1 MIQCERDSIGTPLF
15 SIVIPVYDDW
25 TPLQQCLQ
33 SLSLQSNPPSFEVIV
48 VDDGSVET
56 APDSISHVAYNF
68 PLKLV
73 RQDHSG
79 IPGAR
84 NQGVRNSEGS
94 ILLFIDADCRV
105 RENCLS
111 TLNRTIANSP
121 AHDCFQLRIVGNSSS
136 LVRRAEE
143 LRLTT
148 FQKMML
154 QPDSRIRYLNTAGFA
169 IRRTRLGIATDVFN
183 PAALRAE
190 DTLLLANLM
199 QVGELPLFVPDAVV
213 EHAIPLSLM
222 ACLRKDYRSVYLERR
237 AYEMIAAKG
246 LRIRLTHRERL
257 QLLWSMWKAAGHAP
271 IGRSAWFV
279 VVARQAFQRMISF
292 GYRYLR
298 VGSGGRW

>member
-1 MIQCERDSIGTPLF
+1 MIQCERDSIGTPRF

-25 TPLQQCLQ
+25 TPLEQCLQ
-33 SLSLQSNPPSFEVIV
+33 SLSLQVNAPSFEVIV
-48 VDDGSVET
+48 VDDGSVES
-56 APDSISHVAYNF
+56 APDSISRGAYDF
-68 PLKLV
+68 AVKVV
-73 RQDHSG
+73 RQAHSG

-84 NQGVRNSEGS
+84 NQGVRHSKGNV
-94 ILLFIDADCRV
+94 LLFIDADCKV
-105 RENCLS
+105 KENCLAA
-111 TLNRTIANSP
+111 LNVNISNSP
-121 AHDCFQLRIVGNSSS
+121 EHDCFQLRIVGNSSS

-148 FQKMML
+148 FQSMML

-169 IRRTRLGIATDVFN
+169 IRRARLGITTDMFN

-222 ACLRKDYRSVYLERR
+222 GCLRKDLRSVYLERR
-237 AYEMIAAKG
+237 AYDMIAAKG

-257 QLLWSMWKAAGHAP
+257 QLLWSMWKAAGHAS
-271 IGRSAWFV
+271 IGRSAWFAV
-279 VVARQAFQRMISF
+279 VTRQAFQRMISF

-298 VGSGGRW
+298 VGNTGSG